1 VRAPRPSCAPAK
13 ALLSALALSAAIGAL
28 AGCGGAGEG
37 TAAGGGSRI
46 QVVAAENF
54 WGSIAAQLGGE
65 RVRVR
70 SIITNP
76 DTDPH
81 SYDPT
86 AQDARALA
94 GARLAIVNG
103 VGYDEWA
110 SKLLAASPAEG
121 RAVLNVGG
129 LLGLKDGANPHRWYF
144 PSDVFAV
151 VDAIVADYD
160 RLDPAGA
167 TYFARRKQAF
177 LTRGLARYDELRR
190 EIRERYAGVAVG
202 YSESIFQ
209 GLGENLGLKLLTPY
223 SFVKAIA
230 EGTEVTAQ
238 DKRAVD
244 AQAEEHRIEVWVFN
258 SQNVTPDVQRVNELA
273 RAAHIPIAT
282 VTETLAPA
290 SDSFEQW
297 QVAQLEEL
305 MRALHEATGR

>member
-1 VRAPRPSCAPAK
+1 MRRLHLLPTAGLA
-13 ALLSALALSAAIGAL
+13 ALLAVCVALLVASLSGCGEATGGSAAGAADKL
-28 AGCGGAGEG
+28 
-37 TAAGGGSRI
+37 
-46 QVVAAENF
+46 QVVASENF
-54 WGSIAAQLGGE
+54 WGSIAAQLGGAK
-65 RVRVR
+65 VQVR

-86 AQDARALA
+86 AQDARTMA

-121 RAVLNVGG
+121 RVVLNVGG
-129 LLGLKDGANPHRWYF
+129 LLGLKDGDNPHRWYY
-144 PSDVFAV
+144 PADVSAV
-151 VDAIVADYD
+151 VQRIVADYD
-160 RLDPAGA
+160 ALLPSAKS
-167 TYFARRKQAF
+167 YFAQRQRAF
-177 LTRGLARYDELRR
+177 ETVSLARYDELRR
-190 EIRERYAGVAVG
+190 EIRARYAGVPVG
-202 YSESIFQ
+202 YSESIFE

-238 DKRAVD
+238 DKRTVD
-244 AQAEEHRIEVWVFN
+244 AQAEAHKIKVWVFN

-273 RAAHIPIAT
+273 HAAHIPIAT

-297 QVAQLEEL
+297 QVAELEQLAH
-305 MRALHEATGR
+305 ALHEATGR